1 MDTMKFD
8 GPTGRWMEA
17 HIGVETTVARCPLC
31 GLFYKPLL
39 GHKCPAAAQT
49 KEKPPRM
56 LEHPKRQS
64 GKN

>member
-1 MDTMKFD
+1 
-8 GPTGRWMEA
+8 MEA